1 MSARAL
7 VERVVE
13 RHRTLRRVRTAAG
26 PPVHDDLEKG
36 NSSRRPS
43 HDSRRSGR
51 ESAKEEWRAFAV
63 VAAVSA
69 MCVLYNIV
77 TAFMPKP
84 VGLVKTSG
92 RHAGAVGCGIRATI
106 CAVDAL
112 QMSCLALSR
121 ISAYAMYPSLVLLFV
136 TKAHGLRTF
145 LGRSCLAVWVPFH
158 DLHALHAACGRAVG
172 VCSLIHGVGHVA
184 RWAIR
189 GDSRFLYAHVTG
201 RTGVLALLAAP
212 VVVLPMAWGRLR
224 KKVRYEVRKGLHT
237 AGALVMGIA
246 VALHAPKSVVAY
258 VVGPALAVY
267 AADVLY
273 QVFALT
279 FHIETTVFHRLEHGV
294 QLSFENPPGFR
305 TDAIGYVYVM
315 IPWIAKDQWH
325 AFSLYQ
331 SPEHP
336 GYSSVC
342 VSAVGDWTRKLH
354 AEVTFDTVRPCYVCG
369 PFTSPYATAS
379 NFDNLVL
386 VASGIGITPAINIL
400 AAAKETRRCNLLW
413 MCRDASLVEFYLSAV
428 EFDDDGYTVVY
439 YTGKR
444 ELCVDTSR
452 LPARVL
458 VFAKRPNLPR
468 AILGLIHAIETGTG
482 LPEDAVRASE
492 EAKARASDAHRRQS
506 EPGDAPMDRFAAAV
520 RAALRA
526 NGRDDVVDRFVLAGG
541 AEGVGPDALAA
552 VAARHGA
559 DLSEA
564 DAAQVAAELP
574 SREALGAFIHAHA
587 NAMGQAPSLAKLDV
601 HRDSLREEFS
611 QSHESSRN
619 SVSAAD
625 IFGEAGVDVDREAF
639 FDACGARLSR
649 WEILYCGGAQPV
661 VDALTK
667 FSREFFISF
676 RKEKFDW

>member
-1 MSARAL
+1 
-7 VERVVE
+7 
-13 RHRTLRRVRTAAG
+13 
-26 PPVHDDLEKG
+26 
-36 NSSRRPS
+36 
-43 HDSRRSGR
+43 
-51 ESAKEEWRAFAV
+51 
-63 VAAVSA
+63 
-69 MCVLYNIV
+69 
-77 TAFMPKP
+77 
-84 VGLVKTSG
+84 
-92 RHAGAVGCGIRATI
+92 
-106 CAVDAL
+106 
-112 QMSCLALSR
+112 
-121 ISAYAMYPSLVLLFV
+121 
-136 TKAHGLRTF
+136 
-145 LGRSCLAVWVPFH
+145 
-158 DLHALHAACGRAVG
+158 
-172 VCSLIHGVGHVA
+172 
-184 RWAIR
+184 
-189 GDSRFLYAHVTG
+189 
-201 RTGVLALLAAP
+201 
-212 VVVLPMAWGRLR
+212 MAWGRLR

-237 AGALVMGIA
+237 AGALAMGIA

-279 FHIETTVFHRLEHGV
+279 FHIETTVFHRLERGV

-305 TDAIGYVYVM
+305 ADAVGYVYVM

-336 GYSSVC
+336 GYSSV
-342 VSAVGDWTRKLH
+342 
-354 AEVTFDTVRPCYVCG
+354 
-369 PFTSPYATAS
+369 PYATAS

-468 AILGLIHAIETGTG
+468 AIQGLIHAIETGTG
-482 LPEDAVRASE
+482 LPEDAVQASE

-506 EPGDAPMDRFAAAV
+506 EPGDAPMDRFAAA
-520 RAALRA
+520 
-526 NGRDDVVDRFVLAGG
+526 
-541 AEGVGPDALAA
+541 
-552 VAARHGA
+552 
-559 DLSEA
+559 
-564 DAAQVAAELP
+564 
-574 SREALGAFIHAHA
+574 
-587 NAMGQAPSLAKLDV
+587 
-601 HRDSLREEFS
+601 
-611 QSHESSRN
+611 SHESSKN

-649 WEILYCGGAQPV
+649 WEILDCGGAQPV